1 MRANKFTTPL
11 AVLVCLGALLYLW
24 RQVSH
29 PSVNL
34 KPSAAAGEVVA
45 EEVGRLLGGKGK
57 VILLSR
63 EVSKTEPD
71 ASAQLVASFTAALPH
86 RTSLNLAATEWT
98 PRPPA
103 GVMDFGAVSPEQFLA
118 ALEKNP
124 GANGLV
130 VFAGL
135 PPWSPALAEK
145 LSARSLKLVAVCG
158 YGPNVR
164 RWLESKAL
172 TLAVVPRFDDPPA
185 GTAAPKTAKDW
196 FEREYQLV
204 TPESVGLLPY

>member
-1 MRANKFTTPL
+1 MKSSKLPVTL
-11 AVLVCLGALLYLW
+11 AVLACLGALFLLW
-24 RQVSH
+24 RQFANPGANFKS
-29 PSVNL
+29 SD
-34 KPSAAAGEVVA
+34 AAGEVIA
-45 EEVGRLLGGKGK
+45 DEIGRLLGDKATI
-57 VILLSR
+57 ILLSR
-63 EVSKTEPD
+63 EASKTEPD
-71 ASAQLVASFTAALPH
+71 ATTQRVAAFMAAVQ
-86 RTSLNLAATEWT
+86 RRASLKLAATEWT
-98 PRPPA
+98 PRPAA

-118 ALEKNP
+118 ALEKNT